1 MANVDVQLAC
11 EEADVP
17 HADRIREWV
26 GQTID
31 AADAATGP
39 NAEVSV
45 RIVGVEE
52 MKSLNHKY
60 RDKCQAT
67 NVLSFPSGDVA
78 GLPDEATRALG
89 DIVVCAAVIRGEARE
104 QNKALADHWA
114 HMLVHGT
121 LHLLGYDHIADD
133 EATAMEGLEV
143 RILTSLGIDDPYRV
157 Q

>member
-1 MANVDVQLAC
+1 MAHVDVQLAC
-11 EEADVP
+11 EDADAP
-17 HADRIREWV
+17 DAGRIREWV
-26 GQTID
+26 GQALA
-31 AADAATGP
+31 AADAVTGP

-52 MKSLNHKY
+52 MKSLNHEY
-60 RDKCQAT
+60 RDKDQAT
-67 NVLSFPSGDVA
+67 NVLSFPSGDLA

-89 DIVVCAAVIRGEARE
+89 DIVACAAVIRDEAVE
-104 QNKALADHWA
+104 QNKPLADHWA

-121 LHLLGYDHIADD
+121 LHLLGYDHMSDR
-133 EATAMEGLEV
+133 EAAAMEGLEV